1 MMERGLLGI
10 VRGCL
15 REARQEREKYPGR
28 REDIAKEARRLR
40 KVFKFLLYNEDGQHN
55 VVGSMYGEERE
66 RAVYTFSKMMGSPSG
81 TLVFLVEKFENARN
95 GQEAADSG
103 KSQNGVEGRAPR
115 MRSLKIL
122 VLSLTEETKPE
133 AMNLAGV
140 VKEGDI
146 SEHFGE
152 KLLIFRRRMQQRMFT
167 MSPINVNSSC
177 ALWGPSFSVVD
188 VKVYSSKYVVIA
200 GEERSGVFARKG
212 KTAYDVKG
220 IVACHFAW
228 NNCVEFDGVRCSSK
242 AQVKRKAAPS
252 ESVFMV
258 WNAEAGEVEQ
268 RKHRSLFE
276 TQLKAWLL
284 LPLLLKVKQE
294 NSRRARKLFGECV
307 SELQGKRRISWY

>member
-1 MMERGLLGI
+1 
-10 VRGCL
+10 
-15 REARQEREKYPGR
+15 
-28 REDIAKEARRLR
+28 
-40 KVFKFLLYNEDGQHN
+40 
-55 VVGSMYGEERE
+55 MYGEERE
-66 RAVYTFSKMMGSPSG
+66 RAVYMFSKMMGSPSG

-103 KSQNGVEGRAPR
+103 KSQNGVEGRVSGIKHNNVKCHYVGNLMVMEGAPYEEF
-115 MRSLKIL
+115 KNF
-122 VLSLTEETKPE
+122 ETKPE
-133 AMNLAGV
+133 AMNLAGA

-152 KLLIFRRRMQQRMFT
+152 KLLIFRRRMQQRTFT

-200 GEERSGVFARKG
+200 GEERSGVFTRKG

-228 NNCVEFDGVRCSSK
+228 NNCVEFDGVTR
-242 AQVKRKAAPS
+242 VKRKAAPS

-258 WNAEAGEVEQ
+258 WNAEAGEVE
-268 RKHRSLFE
+268 E
-276 TQLKAWLL
+276 TSIAVRNSIESMVIASAVACNDLL
-284 LPLLLKVKQE
+284 RRLKVKRE
-294 NSRRARKLFGECV
+294 NSRRARRLFGECV
-307 SELQGKRRISWY
+307 SELQGKRRVSWY